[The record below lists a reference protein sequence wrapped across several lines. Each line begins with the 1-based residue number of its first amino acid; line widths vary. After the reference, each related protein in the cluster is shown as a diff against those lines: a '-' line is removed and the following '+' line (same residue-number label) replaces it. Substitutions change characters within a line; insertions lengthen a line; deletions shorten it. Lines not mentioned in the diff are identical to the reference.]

1 MKTHN
6 TPSAPRTLDD
16 YFLAAT
22 TQGDDEQT
30 LVCQACDASSLVTN
44 LFVPAAIGTTFIGV
58 AVSCILPATQQRW
71 LALGQW
77 LHLQEETLIALN
89 GKLGVLFLTGQTVG
103 WDPHTSPNIAP
114 VSPYPPLPSTPP
126 PTPPIDFVRRREPRE
141 HRRCDGPSTDLRCYS
156 QRNLVDDARP
166 GRGFAWL
173 GVPRPSLRGQAHD
186 RNCQLCSGQHA
197 LRCRVGHRQ
206 RIGP

>member
-89 GKLGVLFLTGQTVG
+89 GKLGVLFLTGQTVRLG
-103 WDPHTSPNIAP
+103 PSHITKHPTAASLTPAAIDLTTFITNRFRSSPRTTR
-114 VSPYPPLPSTPP
+114 TP
-126 PTPPIDFVRRREPRE
+126 TVRRPF
-141 HRRCDGPSTDLRCYS
+141 HRSSML
-156 QRNLVDDARP
+156 
-166 GRGFAWL
+166 
-173 GVPRPSLRGQAHD
+173 
-186 RNCQLCSGQHA
+186 
-197 LRCRVGHRQ
+197 
-206 RIGP
+206 